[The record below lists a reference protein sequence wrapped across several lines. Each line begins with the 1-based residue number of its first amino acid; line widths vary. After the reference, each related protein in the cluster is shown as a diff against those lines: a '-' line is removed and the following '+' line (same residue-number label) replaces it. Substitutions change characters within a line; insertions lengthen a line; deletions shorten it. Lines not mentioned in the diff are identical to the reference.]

1 VCLCVW
7 FAVAFWL
14 VSCINVVHIY
24 SLRVYGHGGVTK
36 HDSVVLLFEGMLL
49 IECVCA
55 CVCVCGLLFRVSLLV
70 SVL

>member
-1 VCLCVW
+1 MCVCVW

-24 SLRVYGHGGVTK
+24 SLRVYGHGSVTE

-49 IECVCA
+49 IECVC
-55 CVCVCGLLFRVSLLV
+55 VCGLLFRVSLLV